1 MFANIHMRFLEKQ
14 GDRESREDHQESRE
28 SEDSKKEGKG
38 L

>member
-1 MFANIHMRFLEKQ
+1 MFADIHMRFLEKQ
-14 GDRESREDHQESRE
+14 GDRESREDQESRE